1 MLLYGGAILTG
12 AALVFQIQPVAGKLL
27 LPSFGGG
34 ASVWTT
40 CMFFFQAMLLAGY
53 GYAHALTRLGSP
65 RQQAALHATLLLLS
79 MLFLPVAVSARPIDT
94 WLQDPAA
101 LILLELLLS
110 IGAPFAML
118 ASTAPLI
125 QRWAAMTSPRHSP
138 YRLYA
143 LSNFGALLALLSYP
157 LMVEPVLSLRAQ
169 TVVWTGAYLLFAVIM
184 LGACWLV
191 WKHHGS
197 ATNRVFAT
205 GDRHG
210 RQQVLLPLRVPV
222 LTVLLA
228 ASGVVIL
235 LAVTNEITQN
245 IAPVP
250 FLWIL
255 PLVTYLLSYILCF
268 SGEGWYDRAI
278 WGSLFVVSASSLII
292 LHFFGTS
299 FPIVPVI
306 VAYILVQFCACMVC
320 HAELYRLRP
329 EPSRLTAWYLQIAL
343 GGALGGAFV
352 SVIAP
357 LAFSR
362 YWEALIGIYLIY
374 VVFGLVILREN
385 RGAPDEK
392 TLRAASAMELKL
404 ERWGLHLFTLGW
416 VIGIFLLPA
425 VVLSLDKLRVEY
437 DVASSRNFYG
447 LLNVRD
453 VVTDGV
459 ARRLLV
465 DGTTIHG
472 FQLLEEERQDV
483 PTSYYGANTGIAML
497 MENIKR
503 PSTGLN
509 VGIIGLGTGTL
520 AAYGMPG
527 DRFRFYE
534 LNPAVVDVANTHFSF
549 LSLSQAHIDIV
560 TGDGRIAMER
570 ELEHEGSREYD
581 VLVIDAFNSDA
592 IPVHLLT
599 REALELYWSHL
610 KPDGVLAL
618 HLTNNYLDLIP
629 VASNLGASLG
639 KEVLFVTTPR
649 DVGVTSAADWVL
661 LAENP
666 AVFAQSTGEHAG
678 SELTV
683 PGQERLWTDDYSNLL
698 GVLKRR

>member
-1 MLLYGGAILTG
+1 MLYGGAILTG

-306 VAYILVQFCACMVC
+306 VAYMAAPFIARLLIADAGNVDVELTTRLIRIVFPFLPAISLSALFSGMFIVVLGGLGDRYGRVRLVLFGNILNIVGSLLIAFAIEGALATPMILVGRILQGLSTACIMP
-320 HAELYRLRP
+320 A
-329 EPSRLTAWYLQIAL
+329 AL
-343 GGALGGAFV
+343 AL
-352 SVIAP
+352 
-357 LAFSR
+357 L
-362 YWEALIGIYLIY
+362 
-374 VVFGLVILREN
+374 
-385 RGAPDEK
+385 K
-392 TLRAASAMELKL
+392 T
-404 ERWGLHLFTLGW
+404 H
-416 VIGIFLLPA
+416 
-425 VVLSLDKLRVEY
+425 Y
-437 DVASSRNFYG
+437 
-447 LLNVRD
+447 
-453 VVTDGV
+453 
-459 ARRLLV
+459 
-465 DGTTIHG
+465 
-472 FQLLEEERQDV
+472 
-483 PTSYYGANTGIAML
+483 
-497 MENIKR
+497 
-503 PSTGLN
+503 
-509 VGIIGLGTGTL
+509 
-520 AAYGMPG
+520 
-527 DRFRFYE
+527 
-534 LNPAVVDVANTHFSF
+534 
-549 LSLSQAHIDIV
+549 
-560 TGDGRIAMER
+560 DGRARQRAEVR
-570 ELEHEGSREYD
+570 PD
-581 VLVIDAFNSDA
+581 VQ
-592 IPVHLLT
+592 
-599 REALELYWSHL
+599 
-610 KPDGVLAL
+610 
-618 HLTNNYLDLIP
+618 
-629 VASNLGASLG
+629 VAHR
-639 KEVLFVTTPR
+639 FP
-649 DVGVTSAADWVL
+649 
-661 LAENP
+661 
-666 AVFAQSTGEHAG
+666 
-678 SELTV
+678 
-683 PGQERLWTDDYSNLL
+683 ERLAN
-698 GVLKRR
+698 GVRP